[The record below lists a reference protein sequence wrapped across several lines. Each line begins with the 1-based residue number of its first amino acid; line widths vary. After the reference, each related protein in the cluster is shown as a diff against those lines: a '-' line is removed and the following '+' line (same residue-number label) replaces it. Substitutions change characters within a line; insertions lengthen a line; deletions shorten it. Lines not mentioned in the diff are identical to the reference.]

1 MTTILVVDD
10 DQLMRRSVSIALQNA
25 GYRTETAGSGEEAL
39 AKARVIQ
46 PQLVLLD
53 IGLPGIDGLETLR
66 ALQQSLDA
74 PVIFVTARRREL
86 DEIVGLELGA
96 DDYVTKPFDI
106 DVLLARVKAVLRR
119 GAAGAAGADRSAA
132 HSPVLTQAGAKTG
145 ELPLLVV
152 GDLELDRTA
161 HQLTVGGRV
170 VALSPREFQLLAYL
184 ASRAGEAVPFADI
197 LKNVWGT
204 DWIGE
209 TQTVYV
215 HIRWLRTKI
224 EEDAAHPRRIHTV
237 RGVGYRLTPADKD
250 GPHVA

>member
-1 MTTILVVDD
+1 MTVILVVDD
-10 DQLMRRSVSIALQNA
+10 DRLMRRSLSIGLQDA
-25 GYRTETAGSGEEAL
+25 GYRTETASSGEEAL
-39 AKARVIQ
+39 AKARLIR

-119 GAAGAAGADRSAA
+119 AAAEEGRGGA
-132 HSPVLTQAGAKTG
+132 
-145 ELPLLVV
+145 EIPLLIV
-152 GDLELDRTA
+152 GDLELDRAA
-161 HQLTVGGRV
+161 HRVKVGGRS
-170 VALSPREFQLLAYL
+170 VALTPKEFQLLAFL
-184 ASRAGEAVPFADI
+184 ATRAGEVVPVADI
-197 LKNVWGT
+197 LSNVWGP
-204 DWIGE
+204 DWVGE
-209 TQTVYV
+209 MQTVYV

-224 EEDAAHPRRIHTV
+224 EEDATHPRRIHTV

-250 GPHVA
+250 DPNVA

>member
-1 MTTILVVDD
+1 MILVVDD
-10 DQLMRRSVSIALQNA
+10 DRLMRRSVSIGLQAA
-25 GYRTETAGSGEEAL
+25 GYATGTAGSGEEAL
-39 AKARVIQ
+39 AKARELR

-53 IGLPGIDGLETLR
+53 IGLPGMDGLETLR

-119 GAAGAAGADRSAA
+119 AEASGQDRTEAEASNLYVGDLALDRSA
-132 HSPVLTQAGAKTG
+132 HRVTI
-145 ELPLLVV
+145 
-152 GDLELDRTA
+152 
-161 HQLTVGGRV
+161 GGRSV
-170 VALSPREFQLLAYL
+170 GLTPREFELLAYL
-184 ASRAGEAVPFADI
+184 ASRAGEAVPISDI

-204 DWIGE
+204 EWVGE

-215 HIRWLRTKI
+215 HVRWLRTKI
-224 EEDAAHPRRIHTV
+224 EEDAARPRRLHTV
-237 RGVGYRLTPADKD
+237 RGIGYRLTPD
-250 GPHVA
+250 GEDGTDVA

>member
-10 DQLMRRSVSIALQNA
+10 DQLMRRSVSIGLQNA

-39 AKARVIQ
+39 AKARLIQ

-119 GAAGAAGADRSAA
+119 AAAVEERSSAA
-132 HSPVLTQAGAKTG
+132 DSPN
-145 ELPLLVV
+145 LVV

-161 HQLTVGGRV
+161 YQVTVGGR
-170 VALSPREFQLLAYL
+170 ALALTPREFQLLAYL
-184 ASRAGEAVPFADI
+184 AGRAGEAVTITDI
-197 LKNVWGT
+197 LKNVWGR

-237 RGVGYRLTPADKD
+237 RGVGYRLTAADKD
-250 GPHVA
+250 DPNVA

>member
-10 DQLMRRSVSIALQNA
+10 DQLMRRSVSIGLQNA
-25 GYRTETAGSGEEAL
+25 GYRTDTAGSGEEAL

-119 GAAGAAGADRSAA
+119 AAAAADRSAA
-132 HSPVLTQAGAKTG
+132 YPPTFTRAEARTDDP
-145 ELPLLVV
+145 PLLVV
-152 GDLELDRTA
+152 GDLALDRAA

-184 ASRAGEAVPFADI
+184 ASRAGEAVPIADI

-204 DWIGE
+204 NWIGE

-224 EEDAAHPRRIHTV
+224 EEDAAQPRRIHTV
-237 RGVGYRLTPADKD
+237 RGVGYRLTPANEDD
-250 GPHVA
+250 PYVA

>member
-10 DQLMRRSVSIALQNA
+10 DQLMRRSVSIGLQNA
-25 GYRTETAGSGEEAL
+25 GYSTETAGSGEEAL
-39 AKARVIQ
+39 AKARVVQ

-53 IGLPGIDGLETLR
+53 IGLPGMDGLETLR
-66 ALQQSLDA
+66 ALQQALDA

-119 GAAGAAGADRSAA
+119 AAMREDRGDGAD
-132 HSPVLTQAGAKTG
+132 
-145 ELPLLVV
+145 PLSHVV
-152 GDLELDRTA
+152 GDLELDRSA
-161 HQLTVGGRV
+161 HLATVGGRTV
-170 VALSPREFQLLAYL
+170 TLTPKEFQLLAYL
-184 ASRAGEAVPFADI
+184 ASRAGEAVPIADI
-197 LKNVWGT
+197 MENVWGT
-204 DWIGE
+204 EWIGE

-224 EEDAAHPRRIHTV
+224 EEDAARPRRIHTV
-237 RGVGYRLTPADKD
+237 RGVGYRLTPAEKD
-250 GPHVA
+250 ELHVA

>member
-10 DQLMRRSVSIALQNA
+10 DQLMRRSVSIGLQNA
-25 GYRTETAGSGEEAL
+25 GYSTETAGSGEEAL
-39 AKARVIQ
+39 AKARVVQ

-53 IGLPGIDGLETLR
+53 IGLPGMDGLETLR
-66 ALQQSLDA
+66 ALQQALDA

-119 GAAGAAGADRSAA
+119 AAVSGDRGDEADPAS
-132 HSPVLTQAGAKTG
+132 LF
-145 ELPLLVV
+145 V
-152 GDLELDRTA
+152 GDLELDRSA
-161 HQLTVGGRV
+161 YKVTVGGRA
-170 VALSPREFQLLAYL
+170 VALTPREFQLLAYL
-184 ASRAGEAVPFADI
+184 ASRAGEAVPIADI
-197 LKNVWGT
+197 MENVWGAE
-204 DWIGE
+204 WIGE

-224 EEDAAHPRRIHTV
+224 EEDAARPRRIHTV
-237 RGVGYRLTPADKD
+237 RGVGYRLTPAEEDD
-250 GPHVA
+250 LHVA

>member
-10 DQLMRRSVSIALQNA
+10 DQLMRRSVSIGLQNA

-66 ALQQSLDA
+66 ALQLSLDA

-119 GAAGAAGADRSAA
+119 GAAAADRSSAA
-132 HSPVLTQAGAKTG
+132 YSPVFTRAGAKTG
-145 ELPLLVV
+145 ELPLLIV

-161 HQLTVGGRV
+161 HQVTVGGRI
-170 VALSPREFQLLAYL
+170 VALTPREFQLLAYL

-197 LKNVWGT
+197 LKSVWGT

-237 RGVGYRLTPADKD
+237 RGVGYRLTPAEKD
-250 GPHVA
+250 DPHVA

>member
-10 DQLMRRSVSIALQNA
+10 DQLMRRSVSIGLQNA
-25 GYRTETAGSGEEAL
+25 GYSTETAGSGEEAL
-39 AKARVIQ
+39 AKARVVQ

-53 IGLPGIDGLETLR
+53 IGLPGMDGLETLR
-66 ALQQSLDA
+66 ALQQALDA

-119 GAAGAAGADRSAA
+119 AAMRGDHGNA
-132 HSPVLTQAGAKTG
+132 T
-145 ELPLLVV
+145 ELSSLVV
-152 GDLELDRTA
+152 GDLELDHSA
-161 HQLTVGGRV
+161 HHVTVGGRTV
-170 VALSPREFQLLAYL
+170 TLTPKEFQLLAYL
-184 ASRAGEAVPFADI
+184 ASRAGEAVPIADI
-197 LKNVWGT
+197 VENVWGT
-204 DWIGE
+204 EWIGE

-224 EEDAAHPRRIHTV
+224 EEDAARPRRIYTG
-237 RGVGYRLTPADKD
+237 RGVGYRLTPAEKD
-250 GPHVA
+250 ELHVA

>member
-1 MTTILVVDD
+1 MTMILVVDD
-10 DQLMRRSVSIALQNA
+10 DRLMRRSLSIGLQNA
-25 GYRTETAGSGEEAL
+25 GYRTETASSGEEAL
-39 AKARVIQ
+39 AKARLIR

-119 GAAGAAGADRSAA
+119 AAADEERGGGAE
-132 HSPVLTQAGAKTG
+132 T
-145 ELPLLVV
+145 PLLVV
-152 GDLELDRTA
+152 GDLELDRAA
-161 HQLTVGGRV
+161 HRVTLGGRAV
-170 VALSPREFQLLAYL
+170 ELTPKEFQLLAFL
-184 ASRAGEAVPFADI
+184 ASRAGEVVPVADI
-197 LKNVWGT
+197 LSNVWGP
-204 DWIGE
+204 DWVGE

-224 EEDAAHPRRIHTV
+224 EEDATHPRRIHTV
-237 RGVGYRLTPADKD
+237 RGVGYRLTPVSKD
-250 GPHVA
+250 DPNVA

>member
-10 DQLMRRSVSIALQNA
+10 DQLMRRSVSIGLQNA

-39 AKARVIQ
+39 AKACLIH

-86 DEIVGLELGA
+86 DEVVGLELGA
-96 DDYVTKPFDI
+96 DDYVTKPFDL

-119 GAAGAAGADRSAA
+119 AAARADRGNAA
-132 HSPVLTQAGAKTG
+132 DLSS
-145 ELPLLVV
+145 LVV
-152 GDLELDRTA
+152 GDLELDRSA
-161 HQLTVGGRV
+161 HQVTVGGRI
-170 VALSPREFQLLAYL
+170 VALTPREFQLLAYL
-184 ASRAGEAVPFADI
+184 AGRAGEAVPIDDI
-197 LKNVWGT
+197 LKNVWGR
-204 DWIGE
+204 DWFGE

-224 EEDAAHPRRIHTV
+224 EEDAAHPRRIKTV
-237 RGVGYRLTPADKD
+237 RGVGYRLTSADKD
-250 GPHVA
+250 DPYVA

>member
-1 MTTILVVDD
+1 MILVVDD
-10 DQLMRRSVSIALQNA
+10 DRLMRRSLSIGLQNA
-25 GYRTETAGSGEEAL
+25 GYRTETASSGEEAL
-39 AKARVIQ
+39 AKARLIR

-53 IGLPGIDGLETLR
+53 IGLPGIDGLETLL

-119 GAAGAAGADRSAA
+119 AAADEARGGGAE
-132 HSPVLTQAGAKTG
+132 T
-145 ELPLLVV
+145 PLLVV
-152 GDLELDRTA
+152 GDLALDRAA
-161 HQLTVGGRV
+161 HRVTLGGRT
-170 VALSPREFQLLAYL
+170 VALTPKEFQLLAFL
-184 ASRAGEAVPFADI
+184 ASRAGEVVPVADI
-197 LKNVWGT
+197 LSNVWGP
-204 DWIGE
+204 DWVGE

-224 EEDAAHPRRIHTV
+224 EEDATHPRRIHTV
-237 RGVGYRLTPADKD
+237 RGVGYRLTPVGKD
-250 GPHVA
+250 DPNVA

>member
-119 GAAGAAGADRSAA
+119 AAAGADRSAA

>member
-10 DQLMRRSVSIALQNA
+10 DQLMRRSVSIGLQNA
-25 GYRTETAGSGEEAL
+25 GYHTETAGSGEEAL

-119 GAAGAAGADRSAA
+119 AAAGADRSSAA
-132 HSPVLTQAGAKTG
+132 YSPVFTRAGAKTD

-152 GDLELDRTA
+152 GDLELDRSA
-161 HQLTVGGRV
+161 HQVTVGGRV

-224 EEDAAHPRRIHTV
+224 EEDAAHP
-237 RGVGYRLTPADKD
+237 
-250 GPHVA
+250 VAFIRCGAWAIG

>member
-10 DQLMRRSVSIALQNA
+10 DQLMRRSVSIGLENA
-25 GYRTETAGSGEEAL
+25 GYSTETAGSGEEAL
-39 AKARVIQ
+39 AKARVVQ

-53 IGLPGIDGLETLR
+53 IGLPGMDGLETLR
-66 ALQQSLDA
+66 ALQQALDA

-119 GAAGAAGADRSAA
+119 AAVSGDRGDEADPAS
-132 HSPVLTQAGAKTG
+132 LF
-145 ELPLLVV
+145 V
-152 GDLELDRTA
+152 GDLELDRSA
-161 HQLTVGGRV
+161 YKVTVGGRA
-170 VALSPREFQLLAYL
+170 VALTPREFQLLAYL
-184 ASRAGEAVPFADI
+184 ASRAGEAVPIADI
-197 LKNVWGT
+197 MENVWGAE
-204 DWIGE
+204 WIGE

-224 EEDAAHPRRIHTV
+224 EEDAARPRRIHTV
-237 RGVGYRLTPADKD
+237 RGVGYRLTPAEEDD
-250 GPHVA
+250 LHVA

>member
-10 DQLMRRSVSIALQNA
+10 DQLMRRSVSIGLENA
-25 GYRTETAGSGEEAL
+25 GYSTETAGSGEEAL
-39 AKARVIQ
+39 AKARVVQ

-53 IGLPGIDGLETLR
+53 IGLPGMDGLETLR
-66 ALQQSLDA
+66 ALQQALDA

-119 GAAGAAGADRSAA
+119 AAVSGDRGDEADPAS
-132 HSPVLTQAGAKTG
+132 LF
-145 ELPLLVV
+145 V
-152 GDLELDRTA
+152 GDLELDRSA
-161 HQLTVGGRV
+161 YKVTVGGRA
-170 VALSPREFQLLAYL
+170 VALTPREFQLLAYL
-184 ASRAGEAVPFADI
+184 ASRAGEAVPIADI
-197 LKNVWGT
+197 MENVWGAE
-204 DWIGE
+204 WIGE

-224 EEDAAHPRRIHTV
+224 EEDAARPRRIHTV
-237 RGVGYRLTPADKD
+237 RGVGYRLTPSEEDD
-250 GPHVA
+250 LHVA

>member
-1 MTTILVVDD
+1 MILVVDD
-10 DQLMRRSVSIALQNA
+10 DRLMRRSVSIGLQTA
-25 GYRTETAGSGEEAL
+25 GYATETAGSGEEAL
-39 AKARVIQ
+39 VKARELR

-53 IGLPGIDGLETLR
+53 IGLPGMDGLETLR

-119 GAAGAAGADRSAA
+119 AEARGRDSSEAEASNLHVGDLALDRSA
-132 HSPVLTQAGAKTG
+132 HRV
-145 ELPLLVV
+145 
-152 GDLELDRTA
+152 
-161 HQLTVGGRV
+161 TVGGRTV
-170 VALSPREFQLLAYL
+170 GLTPREFELLAYL
-184 ASRAGEAVPFADI
+184 ASRAGEAVPISDI

-204 DWIGE
+204 EWVGE

-215 HIRWLRTKI
+215 HVRWLRTKI
-224 EEDAAHPRRIHTV
+224 EEDAARPRRLLTV
-237 RGVGYRLTPADKD
+237 RGVGYRLTPAGED
-250 GPHVA
+250 GTDVA